1 MNADF
6 MTRVRAWFARTAGQ
20 ALRSLPIVRDMW
32 AEIEGPIDGASA
44 SRRNEVLDYWLRGMS
59 IAQAAAYANPG
70 AHGAIIVVQQ
80 RVVEDAARAYIL
92 KIEAERDEL
101 RELVTTAVQGATN
114 RAHALDVQIV
124 KLQAENERL
133 KAQIIKMAGAQ
144 AKSGAALAKGGAA

>member
-1 MNADF
+1 MNANLL
-6 MTRVRAWFARTAGQ
+6 TRVRAWFARTAGQ
-20 ALRSLPIVRDMW
+20 ALRSLPIVRDLW

-44 SRRNEVLDYWLRGMS
+44 SRRNEVLDLWLGGMS

-70 AHGAIIVVQQ
+70 AHGAVIVVQQ

-101 RELVTTAVQGATN
+101 RESVTSAVQTATN
-114 RAHALDVQIV
+114 RAHQLDVQIV